1 MLLGAALALL
11 PGRAWCQCRGT
22 PRPKYYMPDPAAA
35 RVVTIANAGPA
46 ALHII
51 VITQAVAEKEDE
63 GGAKSC
69 EIYAF
74 NPSFFA
80 VYENEPALISFRNY
94 QADDDHNFL
103 LLDPDSHPLMLLRLP
118 ALHETSYLFTF
129 HREGLFN
136 FHCTLHPPEMNGQ
149 ILVLP
154 ARNQSATTA
163 QNEKKN

>member
-80 VYENEPALISFRNY
+80 VYENEPTLISFRNY